1 MSEAIQKAREVFAEL
16 CAAIDA
22 RDWHYEKD
30 EDNLSVRFGV
40 TGADLPMK
48 FMIAVDAKRQV
59 VRLLS
64 PFTSVFPEDRR
75 VEGAVAACAMTYPL
89 ANGSF
94 DFDVQ
99 SGTCWF
105 RQTASF
111 RESKIGGGLLQNMI
125 SYTCAAVDL
134 YNDRIDA
141 LVKGELSLREF
152 LESIG
157 KR

>member
-1 MSEAIQKAREVFAEL
+1 MSETTNRACEVFADL

-22 RDWHYEKD
+22 RNWNYEKD
-30 EDNLSVRFGV
+30 EEKLTVRFGV
-40 TGADLPMK
+40 TGEDMLMK
-48 FMIAVDAKRQV
+48 FVIIVDAQRQV

-64 PFTSVFPEDRR
+64 PLTSVFPEDRR
-75 VEGAVAACAMTYPL
+75 LEGAVAACAMTYPL
-89 ANGSF
+89 ADGSF
-94 DFDVQ
+94 DYDIQTGV
-99 SGTCWF
+99 SWF

-111 RESKIGGGLLQNMI
+111 RESKIGNGLLQYMI

-134 YNDRIDA
+134 YNDRLDK
-141 LVKGELSLREF
+141 LVKGELSLRDF